1 MPDEIESALT
11 EVEIPR
17 VILKG
22 APKDEAFVL
31 SLLLHEEKLMQELV
45 EAGHEEVQQLLSH
58 PGIRE
63 VLGRAVDV
71 YRQDPDGY
79 SHIAAKLAGE
89 VDHPA
94 ALVMALPFVGDQK
107 GTDAGLEKARQAMG
121 DYLQA
126 IRNRYLKNQ
135 AKQLAQQLRE
145 GVSPE
150 KLEEFMTLQ
159 RGRLN
164 PDGQRDGQDTPGS
177 GKNGSGR

>member
-1 MPDEIESALT
+1 
-11 EVEIPR
+11 
-17 VILKG
+17 
-22 APKDEAFVL
+22 
-31 SLLLHEEKLMQELV
+31 MQELV
-45 EAGHEEVQQLLSH
+45 EAGHEDVQHLLSH

-63 VLGRAVDV
+63 VLGRAVEL
-71 YRQDPDGY
+71 YRQDPERHA
-79 SHIAAKLAGE
+79 HIAAKLTGD
-89 VDHPA
+89 VDQPA
-94 ALVMALPFVGDQK
+94 ILVMALPFVGDLK
-107 GTDAGLEKARQAMG
+107 GEDAGLEKARQAMG

-159 RGRLN
+159 RGRLT
-164 PDGQRDGQDTPGS
+164 RDGQDTPGS